1 MKKYIIIA
9 LVSGSVLTSCGEYNK
24 VLKSTDY
31 EYKYEAAKS
40 YFGKGQNTKAAAI
53 LEELITILKGTDKAE
68 ESLYMLGMTYYNQ
81 GDFITA
87 SHYFSTYYNTYPRG
101 TYTEQARFYSGKA
114 LFLDTPEPRL
124 DQSSTYKA
132 IQELQMFMEYFPA
145 SNRHQEAQQMIF
157 DLQDKLVM
165 KDYMAARLY
174 YDLGSYTGNSSYSTT
189 GNNYL
194 ACIVTAQNALKDYPY
209 TKLRED
215 ISILLLRAKY
225 DMAKESVEEKKEE
238 RMRDAIDEYYAFKNE
253 FPESKYIKE
262 VENIYKDAKKY
273 VKEINEYYKKTNA
286 PSNTI
291 TRNMVELC
299 EDTGNVYETVA
310 IIGKRA
316 NQIAVEMKN
325 DLSKK
330 LQEFASYNDNLEEVF
345 ENREQI
351 EISRYYEKLPKP
363 TLIAAQEYEEGK
375 VYYRNPAKEK
385 EKLQ

>member
-1 MKKYIIIA
+1 MKIYIIIA

-273 VKEINEYYKKTNA
+273 VKEINE
-286 PSNTI
+286 
-291 TRNMVELC
+291 
-299 EDTGNVYETVA
+299 
-310 IIGKRA
+310 
-316 NQIAVEMKN
+316 
-325 DLSKK
+325 
-330 LQEFASYNDNLEEVF
+330 
-345 ENREQI
+345 
-351 EISRYYEKLPKP
+351 
-363 TLIAAQEYEEGK
+363 
-375 VYYRNPAKEK
+375 
-385 EKLQ
+385 

>member
-1 MKKYIIIA
+1 MVDFLVLKTYNCCIFRWKGVNLRNYLNKMKKYIIIA

-253 FPESKYIKE
+253 FPESKYTKE

-273 VKEINEYYKKTNA
+273 VKEINE
-286 PSNTI
+286 
-291 TRNMVELC
+291 
-299 EDTGNVYETVA
+299 
-310 IIGKRA
+310 
-316 NQIAVEMKN
+316 
-325 DLSKK
+325 
-330 LQEFASYNDNLEEVF
+330 
-345 ENREQI
+345 
-351 EISRYYEKLPKP
+351 
-363 TLIAAQEYEEGK
+363 
-375 VYYRNPAKEK
+375 
-385 EKLQ
+385 